1 MTWEGT
7 ASMNDGLLRQIECLP
22 AATAGLLPALGA
34 LAPVQAILNHL
45 ILRLCKHVN
54 HRGCRGQ
61 VSALRTDCVV
71 AAPGAHPFMTALV
84 YGATYRRTAT
94 WDYQAHASSWPP
106 SAAGE
111 ARGWRLLRSLA
122 LHCTTAGQTTP
133 LSNYSL
139 YIFAGGLGRRRRAA
153 ATSSGLSL
161 SSSFCTASPTPPTSH
176 VSRPLRQRCGV
187 HQHFFGPQQSS
198 TCCSVPAAAMGH
210 RRSSSSRKRSL
221 ADVRIAACGRMLP
234 SCPARQAALLA
245 PLRCRAG
252 PEPLL

>member
-1 MTWEGT
+1 MTACYGKRVPAVT
-7 ASMNDGLLRQIECLP
+7 AVNAE
-22 AATAGLLPALGA
+22 LLPARGA
-34 LAPVQAILNHL
+34 SAPEQALIESPYSSVVQ
-45 ILRLCKHVN
+45 HVN

-71 AAPGAHPFMTALV
+71 AAPGAHPFMTAFV
-84 YGATYRRTAT
+84 YGATYRRTAP
-94 WDYQAHASSWPP
+94 WGYQAHASSWPP

-111 ARGWRLLRSLA
+111 AHGSRLLRSLA
-122 LHCTTAGQTTP
+122 LHSTTAGQTTP
-133 LSNYSL
+133 LSDYSL
-139 YIFAGGLGRRRRAA
+139 YIFAGGLGRRRRDA

-161 SSSFCTASPTPPTSH
+161 SSNFCTASPTPPTSH

-187 HQHFFGPQQSS
+187 HQHFFGPQQSL

-221 ADVRIAACGRMLP
+221 ADVRCVSGSTLP
-234 SCPARQAALLA
+234 SCPARQATLLA
-245 PLRCRAG
+245 PLRRRAG